1 MAEKRNW
8 KKVADAKGMSDPDKA
23 KALHQL
29 IIQHINKRLKDTEA
43 LDKWK
48 GTAAAEKGMGIGEFK
63 KFLKANDYDAY
74 RVLEDLA
81 KETKTLRR
89 SLGEFLTTDP
99 NFFEQRG
106 VLEAILNTDETP
118 LWRNLSSWDAH
129 FSHYKSGT
137 RQVGHHTTL
146 SALTDMLNKTS
157 KPWRE
162 KFNALA
168 KAEGFDLG
176 DHGLFGLDPGGHK
189 GFGTIK
195 GNKNIRSIKGEL
207 AERLAPF
214 FPASSYNGDVLR
226 VPKKQFPKLD
236 EAVRSLREL
245 SSHGNW
251 AKNEAG
257 FKVASE
263 LAKYTPEK
271 AFDVARNIFGAELK
285 ASHQGHRLSKELGN
299 WKKRTQ
305 GINDIDSVLD
315 DLNITLKKPF
325 IQPEWDPVKGELVK
339 GGGVDALVREHDKG
353 VKTLER
359 AEDLRIAQQ
368 TKRAQKAVTK
378 DLSIARQVAD
388 PKNAA
393 EILSITGRGK
403 AVYKAP
409 GLGINTIKQGL
420 KKTADAAQIARYS
433 RIARVLTPSS
443 AAFGAV
449 IAPLTIADAIGRRAK
464 ADETGHWLDKT
475 QARLAEAEAASDVT
489 GVVPNPVSE
498 AVGFGAGV
506 SNLLIDGGRWTI
518 NKITGKDKEPEDLM
532 INR

>member
-43 LDKWK
+43 LAEWK

-63 KFLKANDYDAY
+63 AFLKANDYDAY
-74 RVLEDLA
+74 RVLENLA

-99 NFFEQRG
+99 NFFDQRG

-118 LWRNLSSWDAH
+118 LWRNLNSWDAH

-263 LAKYTPEK
+263 LANYTPEE
-271 AFDVARNIFGAELK
+271 AFKVARNTFGAELA

-299 WKKRTQ
+299 WKRRTQ
-305 GINDIDSVLD
+305 GINDIDTVLD
-315 DLNITLKKPF
+315 DLNVTLKKPF
-325 IQPEWDPVKGELVK
+325 IKPPVEGVK
-339 GGGVDALVREHDKG
+339 ALDKEAQKG
-353 VKTLER
+353 VEALRE
-359 AEDLRIAQQ
+359 AEELKIAQK

-378 DLSIARQVAD
+378 DLGIARQAAD

-393 EILSITGRGK
+393 EILAITGRGK

-409 GLGINTIKQGL
+409 GLGINAIKQGL

-433 RIARVLTPSS
+433 RAVRVLTPSS
-443 AAFGAV
+443 AMFGMA
-449 IAPLTIADAIGRRAK
+449 IAPLTIADAINRRAQ

-489 GVVPNPVSE
+489 GFVPNPVSE

-506 SNLLIDGGRWTI
+506 SNLLIDGGRWAV
-518 NKITGKDKEPEDLM
+518 NKVRGKDKEPEDLM